1 MAKDDYEVIVYRMLV
16 YLYAVLKREI
26 AFDAVTFAEAVR
38 KDVKSRAYFDK
49 ALEMMQE
56 EGLIRGLVFV
66 PAWGGDVIMASGIQ
80 DAEIT
85 PAGIRYLKENAR
97 GKRHHCHIGN
107 GAPDHLGGEAWVH
120 DKESRD
126 EEGKTDADTVAH
138 IAVQRIHGTGSDR
151 PISRNRK
158 RGDAV
163 AGAAG
168 V

>member
-97 GKRHHCHIGN
+97 MKIVGRVL
-107 GAPDHLGGEAWVH
+107 AEA
-120 DKESRD
+120 RD
-126 EEGKTDADTVAH
+126 IIATLATVLQ
-138 IAVQRIHGTGSDR
+138 IT
-151 PISRNRK
+151 
-158 RGDAV
+158 
-163 AGAAG
+163 
-168 V
+168 